1 MDIQVASNFERLL
14 YYFFEGNSSKVVEVM
29 RNFREEGRFIE
40 TFALKG
46 FSSVSTG
53 DHEIPEL
60 IKMVSEQYAYLVD
73 PHTACAFKDLDPE
86 KAVVLA
92 TAHPAK
98 FPSVYKDAGME
109 IPLSP
114 TLEKLKS
121 IEPVSYEVSV
131 NSQSIRS
138 FIFEKTGNR

>member
-1 MDIQVASNFERLL
+1 
-14 YYFFEGNSSKVVEVM
+14 
-29 RNFREEGRFIE
+29 
-40 TFALKG
+40 
-46 FSSVSTG
+46 
-53 DHEIPEL
+53 
-60 IKMVSEQYAYLVD
+60 MVREQYAYLVD

-98 FPSVYKDAGME
+98 FPSVYKEAGME
-109 IPLSP
+109 VPLSP

-121 IEPVSYEVSV
+121 IEPISYEVSV

-138 FIFEKTGNR
+138 FIFEKTGKR